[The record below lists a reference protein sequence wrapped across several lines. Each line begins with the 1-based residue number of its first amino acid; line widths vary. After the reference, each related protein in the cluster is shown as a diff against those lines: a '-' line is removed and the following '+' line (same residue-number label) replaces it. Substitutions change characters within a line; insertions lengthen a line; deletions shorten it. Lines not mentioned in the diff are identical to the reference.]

1 MNPTYKTPKGQ
12 PATPPETDKPK
23 GWFHWLV
30 NRFTGWLGGQ
40 EFHYAGYLPS
50 RPGWL
55 LRYTLDP
62 FFAKV
67 TVQPRI
73 KDRLQELSAQG
84 VVVYALKYR
93 STLDFLFFNRRYQ
106 ELGAPVPEVAFDLNC
121 WIFQPFSHLIQII
134 SAALNYFTRK
144 RAWPNPFRDGYFLRI
159 LKDKRAALLFLVD
172 QVGFRH
178 RFLKPREDP
187 LRHLLELQEQVDFP
201 IFVVPQMVMYSQDP
215 TREDKGLVD
224 LFFGDR
230 ENPGR
235 LRKLGLCLSKS
246 KKAVVE
252 VAEPVN
258 LQELLASGTDRDNP
272 DLRAQKL
279 RRDLIQRLD
288 QKRRIVTGPVIK
300 TREEIMELTL
310 TDPGL
315 TDFMEHLA
323 ETEKKKLA
331 KIKKTAQ
338 DYFWEMAAD
347 WNLMVVPFM
356 NRMVQ
361 WLSRTLFD
369 GVYFDYEGFEKVRE
383 AGHRGNL
390 IFIPCHKS
398 HIDYLL
404 LNNLMYQHYLH
415 PPRIAAGKNLSFWPL
430 GPLFRGAGAFFIRR
444 RFLGGKLYAEVLY
457 HYLKTLIKTG
467 YSLEFFI
474 EGGRSRTGKL
484 VLPKIGLLN
493 MILRAYF
500 EGASRDLIF
509 VPTFIGYDQVLEEKA
524 YLSELEGKKKEK
536 ESVGQ
541 LMQARKFLKKRY
553 GRAYIQFSEPI
564 SLSEHLARH
573 PTGAAEESEI
583 IRTLSND
590 LAFEVV
596 QAINQVSV
604 VTPFSLVCAA
614 LLTYPRKGVYRR
626 ELLKIIQALYDYLKV
641 RNVPLADSLDNL
653 EQAVEETLALCEAR
667 KLITPIEKEEGLS
680 DELGLGGYSIDET
693 KRPLLEY
700 YKNNVIHFFLPA
712 AIVSL
717 ATLSGSGFDFERQQV
732 LDDVSFLED
741 FFKFE
746 FFFDSVAPETRLD
759 ETLAYF
765 TSREVVVSLDGGAN
779 HYTISAAGLKEL
791 AYFANLLYNYLES
804 YYIVFRSVKYLQKKP
819 RSEKEFLKRIS
830 SIGHKSYKLGEVERS
845 EALSESNFQNALKLF
860 GEKGIVTKKAP
871 EGKGATTFSPP
882 TDEDAKDYY
891 GRQLARFLRR

>member
-1 MNPTYKTPKGQ
+1 MTPQGQ
-12 PATPPETDKPK
+12 TPQTQPDPKPETDKPR
-23 GWFHWLV
+23 GWLSRVLRW
-30 NRFTGWLGGQ
+30 FTDWLGGQ
-40 EFHYAGYLPS
+40 EFHYSGYLPS
-50 RPGWL
+50 RPNFL

-67 TVQPRI
+67 TVKPRLVE
-73 KDRLQELSAQG
+73 RLQELSQQG

-106 ELGAPVPEVAFDLNC
+106 KLGAPTPEVAFDLNL
-121 WIFQPFSHLIQII
+121 WMFQPFSHLVQII
-134 SAALNYFTRK
+134 SAALNFFTRK
-144 RAWPNPFRDGYFLRI
+144 RAWHNPFLDGYFLRI
-159 LKDKRAALLFLVD
+159 LKEKRSALLFLVD

-187 LRHLLELQEQVDFP
+187 LHHLLEIQEQLDFP
-201 IFVVPQMVMYSQDP
+201 IFLVPQLVMYSQDP
-215 TREDKGLVD
+215 TREDKGLLD

-235 LRKLGLCLSKS
+235 WRKLGLCFRKS

-258 LQELLASGTDRDNP
+258 LKEYLADSAVQTDP
-272 DLRAQKL
+272 GLRAQKL
-279 RRDLIQRLD
+279 RRELIQRLD
-288 QKRRIVTGPVIK
+288 QQRRIVTGPVIK
-300 TREEIMELTL
+300 SREELMEITL

-315 TDFMEHLA
+315 TSFMERLA
-323 ETEKKKLA
+323 ETEKKKIS

-338 DYFWEMAAD
+338 DYFWEIAAD
-347 WNLMVVPFM
+347 FNLIIVPLM
-356 NRMVQ
+356 HRMVRM
-361 WLSRTLFD
+361 LSRTLFEE
-369 GVYFDYEGFEKVRE
+369 VFFDLEGFEKVRA
-383 AGHRGNL
+383 AGQRGNL

-415 PPRIAAGKNLSFWPL
+415 PPRIAAGKNLAFWPL
-430 GPLFRGAGAFFIRR
+430 GPLFRGSGAFFIRR

-457 HYLKTLIKTG
+457 HYVKTLIKTG

-500 EGASRDLIF
+500 EGAAQDLIF
-509 VPTFIGYDQVLEEKA
+509 VPTYIGYDQVLEEKA
-524 YLSELEGKKKEK
+524 YLSELEGKKKET
-536 ESVGQ
+536 ENVGQ
-541 LMQARKFLKKRY
+541 LVRARKFLKRRY
-553 GRAYIQFSEPI
+553 GRAYVQFSEPL
-564 SLSEHLARH
+564 SLNEHLAQH
-573 PTGAAEESEI
+573 PADNSDVTEK
-583 IRTLSND
+583 IRTVSND
-590 LAFEVV
+590 LASEVV
-596 QAINQVSV
+596 QAINRISV

-626 ELLKIIQALYDYLKV
+626 ELLKIIQVLYDYLKA
-641 RNVPLADSLDNL
+641 RKVPLADSLGNL
-653 EQAVEETLALCEAR
+653 NEAVEEILALCEVR

-700 YKNNVIHFFLPA
+700 YKNNIIHFFLPA
-712 AIVSL
+712 AMVSL
-717 ATLSGSGFDFERQQV
+717 ATLSGPGFDFDRRQV
-732 LDDVSFLED
+732 MDDVRFLED
-741 FFKFE
+741 FFKYE
-746 FFFDSVAPETRLD
+746 FFFNGVPPETMVD

-765 TSREVVVSLDGGAN
+765 SAREVAVSLDGGDN
-779 HYTISAAGLKEL
+779 HYTLSAYGLKEV

-804 YYIVFRSVKYLQKKP
+804 YYIVFRSIKYLQKKP

-830 SIGHKSYKLGEVERS
+830 SIGHKSYKLGEVERT

-860 GEKGIVTKKAP
+860 GEKGIVTKKLP
-871 EGKGATTFSPP
+871 NGKGATTFSPP
-882 TDEDAKDYY
+882 SDEDTKDYY

>member
-1 MNPTYKTPKGQ
+1 MTPELKDNQSQ
-12 PATPPETDKPK
+12 PASPPETDKPK
-23 GWFHWLV
+23 GWFSRFI
-30 NRFTGWLGGQ
+30 NRLTGGLGGQ

-50 RPGWL
+50 RPSWL

-62 FFAKV
+62 FFTKV
-67 TVQPRI
+67 TVQPRMI
-73 KDRLQELSAQG
+73 ERLQELSRQG

-93 STLDFLFFNRRYQ
+93 STLDFLFFSRRYRQ
-106 ELGAPVPEVAFDLNC
+106 LGAPVPEVAFDLNL
-121 WIFQPFSHLIQII
+121 WIFQPFSHLVQII
-134 SAALNYFTRK
+134 SAGLNYFTRK
-144 RAWPNPFRDGYFLRI
+144 KAWPNPFQDGYFLGI
-159 LKDKRAALLFLVD
+159 LQEKRNALLFLVD

-187 LRHLLELQEQVDFP
+187 LRHLLEIQEQADFP
-201 IFVVPQMVMYSQDP
+201 IFLVPQLIMYSQDP
-215 TREDKGLVD
+215 TREDKGLLD

-235 LRKLGLCLSKS
+235 LRKLGLCVRKS

-252 VAEPVN
+252 VAEPMD
-258 LQELLASGTDRDNP
+258 LKEFLASSAAQTNP
-272 DLRAQKL
+272 NLRAQNL
-279 RRDLIQRLD
+279 RRELIQRLD
-288 QKRRIVTGPVIK
+288 QKRRIVTGPLVK
-300 TREEIMELTL
+300 TREELMEITL

-315 TDFMEHLA
+315 TRFMEHLA
-323 ETEKKKLA
+323 ETEKKKLP

-347 WNLMVVPFM
+347 WNLLVIPIM
-356 NRMVQ
+356 NRMVR
-361 WLSRTLFD
+361 WLSRTLFED
-369 GVYFDYEGFEKVRE
+369 VFFDLEGFEKVRE
-383 AGHRGNL
+383 AGQRGTL

-415 PPRIAAGKNLSFWPL
+415 PPRIAAGKNLAFWPL
-430 GPLFRGAGAFFIRR
+430 GPIFRGSGAFFIRR

-457 HYLKTLIKTG
+457 HYLKTLIRTG

-493 MILRAYF
+493 MILRAYY
-500 EGASRDLIF
+500 EGAAQDLIF
-509 VPTFIGYDQVLEEKA
+509 VPTYIGYDQVLEEKA

-541 LMQARKFLKKRY
+541 LVRARKFLKRRY

-564 SLSEHLARH
+564 SLRDHLTRH
-573 PTGAAEESEI
+573 PVPEGDEAEK
-583 IRTLSND
+583 IRTVSND
-590 LAFEVV
+590 LALEVV

-626 ELLKIIQALYDYLKV
+626 ELLKIIQVLYDYLKA

-653 EQAVEETLALCEAR
+653 NKAVEETLAICEVR

-680 DELGLGGYSIDET
+680 DELDLGGYSIDET

-700 YKNNVIHFFLPA
+700 YKNNIIHFFLPA

-717 ATLSGSGFDFERQQV
+717 ATLTGPGFDFERQQV

-746 FFFDSVAPETRLD
+746 FFFNGIAPEALLD
-759 ETLAYF
+759 DTLAYF
-765 TSREVVVSLDGGAN
+765 TSREVVVSLDGGEN
-779 HYTISAAGLKEL
+779 RYTLSASGLKEL

-804 YYIVFRSVKYLQKKP
+804 YYVVFRSVKYLQKKP
-819 RSEKEFLKRIS
+819 RSEKEFLKRIT
-830 SIGHKSYKLGEVERS
+830 SIGQKSYKLGEVERS

-860 GEKGIVTKKAP
+860 GEKGIVTKKLP
-871 EGKGATTFSPP
+871 EGKGDTTFSPP
-882 TDEDAKDYY
+882 SDEDAKDYY

>member
-1 MNPTYKTPKGQ
+1 MTPEPKDPQSQ
-12 PATPPETDKPK
+12 PSSPPETDKPK
-23 GWFHWLV
+23 GWFSRFL
-30 NRFTGWLGGQ
+30 NRLTGWLGGQ

-50 RPGWL
+50 RPSWL

-62 FFAKV
+62 FFTKV
-67 TVQPRI
+67 TVQPRLI
-73 KDRLQELSAQG
+73 ERLQELSRQG

-93 STLDFLFFNRRYQ
+93 STLDFLFFNRRYRQ
-106 ELGAPVPEVAFDLNC
+106 LGAPVPEVAFDLKL
-121 WIFQPFSHLIQII
+121 WIFQPFSHLVQII

-144 RAWPNPFRDGYFLRI
+144 KSWPNPFQDGYFLRI
-159 LKDKRAALLFLVD
+159 LQEKRPALLFLVD

-187 LRHLLELQEQVDFP
+187 LRHLLEIQEKVDFP
-201 IFVVPQMVMYSQDP
+201 IFLVPQLIMYSQDP
-215 TREDKGLVD
+215 TREDKGLLD

-235 LRKLGLCLSKS
+235 LRKLGLCIRKS

-258 LQELLASGTDRDNP
+258 LKELLASSTASANP
-272 DLRAQKL
+272 NLRAQNL
-279 RRDLIQRLD
+279 RWELIQRLD
-288 QKRRIVTGPVIK
+288 QKRRIVTGPVVK
-300 TREEIMELTL
+300 TREELMEITL

-315 TDFMEHLA
+315 TRFMEHLA
-323 ETEKKKLA
+323 ETEKKKLP

-347 WNLMVVPFM
+347 WNLLVIAIM
-356 NRMVQ
+356 NRLVR
-361 WLSRTLFD
+361 WLSRTLFED
-369 GVYFDYEGFEKVRE
+369 VFFDLEGFEKVRE
-383 AGHRGNL
+383 AGQRGTL

-415 PPRIAAGKNLSFWPL
+415 PPRIAAGKNLAFWPI
-430 GPLFRGAGAFFIRR
+430 GPIFRGSGAFFIRR

-493 MILRAYF
+493 MILRAYY
-500 EGASRDLIF
+500 EGAARDLIF
-509 VPTFIGYDQVLEEKA
+509 VPTYIGYDQVLEEKA
-524 YLSELEGKKKEK
+524 YLSELEGKKKEQ

-541 LMQARKFLKKRY
+541 LVRARKFLKRRY
-553 GRAYIQFSEPI
+553 GRAYVQFSEPI
-564 SLSEHLARH
+564 SLRDHLTRH
-573 PTGAAEESEI
+573 PASGDEAEQ
-583 IRTLSND
+583 IRTISND

-596 QAINQVSV
+596 QAINKVSV

-626 ELLKIIQALYDYLKV
+626 ELLKIIQVLYDYLKA

-653 EQAVEETLALCEAR
+653 SKVVEETLAICEVR

-700 YKNNVIHFFLPA
+700 YKNNIIHFFLPA

-717 ATLSGSGFDFERQQV
+717 ATLTGPGFDFERRQV
-732 LDDVSFLED
+732 LDDVRFLED

-746 FFFDSVAPETRLD
+746 FFFNDVAPETLVD
-759 ETLAYF
+759 DTLAYF
-765 TSREVVVSLDGGAN
+765 TSREVVVSLDGGEN
-779 HYTISAAGLKEL
+779 RYTLSASGLKEL

-804 YYIVFRSVKYLQKKP
+804 YYVVFRSVKYLQKKP

-830 SIGHKSYKLGEVERS
+830 SIGQKSYKLGEVERS

-860 GEKGIVTKKAP
+860 GEKGIVTKKLP
-871 EGKGATTFSPP
+871 EKGKGDTTFSPP
-882 TDEDAKDYY
+882 SDEDAKDYY

>member
-1 MNPTYKTPKGQ
+1 MIPKHQNPGNQ
-12 PATPPETDKPK
+12 PAAPPETDKPG
-23 GWFHWLV
+23 GWFTRLV
-30 NRFTGWLGGQ
+30 SRLTGWLGGQ

-55 LRYTLDP
+55 LRWTLDP

-67 TVQPRI
+67 SVQPKVI
-73 KDRLQELSAQG
+73 DRLQELSRQG

-106 ELGAPVPEVAFDLNC
+106 KLGAPVPEVAFDLNL

-144 RAWPNPFRDGYFLRI
+144 RAWSNPFRDGYFLRI
-159 LKDKRAALLFLVD
+159 LQDKRASLLFLVD

-201 IFVVPQMVMYSQDP
+201 IFLVPQMVMYSQEA
-215 TREDKGLVD
+215 TREDKGLLD

-235 LRKLGLCLSKS
+235 LRKLGLCLGKS

-252 VAEPVN
+252 VLEPVN
-258 LQELLASGTDRDNP
+258 LKELLATTAGQANP
-272 DLRAQKL
+272 DLRAQNL
-279 RRDLIQRLD
+279 RRELILRLD
-288 QKRRIVTGPVIK
+288 QKRRLVTGPVIK

-315 TDFMEHLA
+315 TAFMEHLSV
-323 ETEKKKLA
+323 TEKKKLA

-347 WNLMVVPFM
+347 WNLIIVPFM
-356 NRMVQ
+356 NRMVH
-361 WLSRTLFD
+361 WLSRTLFE
-369 GVYFDYEGFEKVRE
+369 GIYFDYEGFEKVRE
-383 AGHRGNL
+383 AGHRGSL

-404 LNNLMYQHYLH
+404 LNNLLYQHHLH
-415 PPRIAAGKNLSFWPL
+415 PPRIAAGKNLAFWPL

-457 HYLKTLIKTG
+457 HYIKTLIKSG

-484 VLPKIGLLN
+484 VLPKIGLLH
-493 MILRAYF
+493 MILRTFYD
-500 EGASRDLIF
+500 GATPDLIF
-509 VPTFIGYDQVLEEKA
+509 VPTYIGYDQVLEEKA
-524 YLSELEGKKKEK
+524 YLSELEGKKKET

-541 LMQARKFLKKRY
+541 LVQARKFLKKRY
-553 GRAYIQFSEPI
+553 GRAYVQFSEPI
-564 SLSEHLARH
+564 SLRDHIARR
-573 PTGAAEESEI
+573 PLREKTETEI

-590 LAFEVV
+590 LASELV

-626 ELLKIIQALYDYLKV
+626 ELLKIIQVLYSYLKA
-641 RNVPLADSLDNL
+641 RNVPLAESLDNL

-667 KLITPIEKEEGLS
+667 KLITPIEREEGLS

-700 YKNNVIHFFLPA
+700 YKNNIIHFFLPA

-732 LDDVSFLED
+732 LDDVRFLED

-746 FFFDSVAPETRLD
+746 FFFNRITPETLLD

-765 TSREVVVSLDGGAN
+765 TSREVVVSLAGGDN
-779 HYTISAAGLKEL
+779 RYTLSASGLKEL

-804 YYIVFRSVKYLQKKP
+804 YYVVFRSVKYLQKKP

-830 SIGHKSYKLGEVERS
+830 SIGQKSYKMGEVERS

-860 GEKGIVTKKAP
+860 GEKGIVTKKLP

-882 TDEDAKDYY
+882 SDEDAKDYY